1 MSRETVAAEVLRR
14 HADGWVKVF
23 GPGATIPVPTWGVVI
38 HGVPIRSMNP
48 SPETM
53 QRVATQ
59 LTAANQHTWGP
70 SKNKAEGS
78 IVVEFTNP
86 AVANQA
92 IDQGTIWNPVPSAR
106 LPFAK
111 SGV

>member
-23 GPGATIPVPTWGVVI
+23 GPGATIPVPTWGV
-38 HGVPIRSMNP
+38 RRNFAY
-48 SPETM
+48 
-53 QRVATQ
+53 RVVKPQ
-59 LTAANQHTWGP
+59 
-70 SKNKAEGS
+70 KNKAEGS